1 MKWILVAII
10 VLGNTA
16 GDLLN
21 TAGMKRHGEVENF
34 RPRHVAHL
42 IYRLARSPFI
52 MGGIAA
58 MAVSFFSLLALLSIA
73 NVSFAVPA
81 TAASFLA
88 ETILAKFLLG
98 EHIVAMRWAGALLVA
113 VGVLLLA
120 L

>member
-10 VLGNTA
+10 VCGNTA

-21 TAGMKRHGEVENF
+21 TAGMKRHGEIENF
-34 RPRHVAHL
+34 RPRHLA
-42 IYRLARSPFI
+42 RLALSLAKNPFI
-52 MGGIAA
+52 PGGIAA

-88 ETILAKFLLG
+88 ETVLAKFLLG
-98 EHIVAMRWAGALLVA
+98 EHIVPLRWAGALLVA
-113 VGVLLLA
+113 FGVLLLA